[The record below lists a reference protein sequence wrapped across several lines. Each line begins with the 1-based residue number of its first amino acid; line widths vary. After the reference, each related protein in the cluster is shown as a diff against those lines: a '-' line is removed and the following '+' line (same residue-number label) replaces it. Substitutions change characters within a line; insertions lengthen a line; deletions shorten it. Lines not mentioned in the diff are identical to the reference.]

1 MSFKADLTDLL
12 LSDPGLAALVG
23 PRITWGRRAPGE
35 ELPALVLMRVGA
47 TRDYH
52 MKGVGA
58 LCRTRIQAEI
68 LATTLAEAGEVEARL
83 VARLDGIRGPHGGT
97 DFRGIFVEALRDGLD
112 TDRDGS
118 GIHRIL
124 ADLIIHHR
132 VHNEENER

>member
-1 MSFKADLTDLL
+1 MSLKADLTDLL
-12 LSDPGLAALVG
+12 LSDPALADLLGA
-23 PRITWGRRAPGE
+23 RITWGRRAPGE
-35 ELPALVLMRVGA
+35 GLPAVVLMRVGA

-52 MKGVGA
+52 MKGVTT
-58 LCRTRIQAEI
+58 LRRTRIQADI
-68 LATTLAEAGEVEARL
+68 LATTLAGAGEVEAAL
-83 VARLDGIRGPHGGT
+83 TARLDRIRGPHGGT

-132 VHNEENER
+132 LHNEENER